1 MLPETGNVLYGLCGT
16 ADGRIEYGVADDC
29 RRLSECAGGN
39 SMADDS
45 RHDSCHCSCIPEHCA
60 ALLLR
65 NPCRAGTVSAIIING
80 TGIRIYGYKGAA
92 VEIDVIAVGLFRAVG
107 AEDRSEEHTSE
118 LQSPR

>member
-92 VEIDVIAVGLFRAVG
+92 VEIDVIAVGLTV
-107 AEDRSEEHTSE
+107 
-118 LQSPR
+118 